1 MAAVERIVCSA
12 DALLERGDGVRF
24 EIKRY
29 GRDESAFAVRVDGQ
43 VRGFLNRCAH
53 VPTELDWNPGKFFD
67 ADRTLLIC
75 STHGA
80 LYAPDTGHC
89 VGGPCRGR
97 GLVELALIERDGWI
111 LVEEMHDE

>member
-1 MAAVERIVCSA
+1 MATVQRIVCRA
-12 DALLERGDGVRF
+12 DELIERGDGVRF
-24 EIKRY
+24 EVKRY
-29 GRDESAFAVRVDGQ
+29 GRDESAFVIRFAGK

-67 ADRTLLIC
+67 ADSTLLIC

-80 LYAPDTGHC
+80 LYAPDSGRC

-97 GLVELALIERDGWI
+97 SLTELVMIERDGLI
-111 LVEEMHDE
+111 LVEEIHDE